1 MTLNLPELSHALA
14 VVRSAVPQAFAPLQT
29 EADYEAALATL
40 EDLMDAIGP
49 NLEGQEAPHPL
60 EPLAAALT
68 ERISAYEES
77 IYTLYT
83 LPQSSPAEAL
93 AYCMELRG
101 LTQTALAKATG
112 IDQGNLSKLLSGE
125 RPFNAAQIRTLSQFF
140 RVDAAL
146 FL

>member
-1 MTLNLPELSHALA
+1 MTLNLPELSHALT
-14 VVRSAVPQAFAPLQT
+14 VVHSAVPQAFAPIQT
-29 EADYEAALATL
+29 EVDYETALATL
-40 EDLMDAIGP
+40 EDLMEAIGP
-49 NLEGQEAPHPL
+49 NLDGQDAPHPL
-60 EPLAAALT
+60 EPLASALT

-77 IYTLYT
+77 AYPLS
-83 LPQSSPAEAL
+83 QSSPAEAL

-125 RPFNAAQIRTLSQFF
+125 RPLNASQIRTLSQFF